1 MNKNAQILIGVGVLS
16 LGGFL
21 YWKSTQ
27 SGTLNA
33 TGAVSKTKEAGT
45 YHDTLCYNAKGQVI
59 PCKKNATGT
68 KAVPKNFFKTEGSV
82 DGINN
87 FKNAAGI
94 FTGTPVKK
102 VFESADGFKA
112 ASSEKVFASANGGF
126 FHKKPDGF
134 TKTKKAKIFTNASG
148 SFNATPQEQ
157 VFANMIPTMS
167 TQNSGTSFM

>member
-33 TGAVSKTKEAGT
+33 TGAVS
-45 YHDTLCYNAKGQVI
+45 N
-59 PCKKNATGT
+59 KKNATGAVSNKKNAT
-68 KAVPKNFFKTEGSV
+68 GVKAVPKEFFKTKGSV

-87 FKNAAGI
+87 FKNAAGV
-94 FTGTPVKK
+94 FTKTPAPVKK

-112 ASSEKVFASANGGF
+112 ASSEKVFAFSIKNLMALPRQKKRKYLQMQVVRLMRL
-126 FHKKPDGF
+126 HKNKYLQ
-134 TKTKKAKIFTNASG
+134 I
-148 SFNATPQEQ
+148 
-157 VFANMIPTMS
+157 
-167 TQNSGTSFM
+167 

>member
-33 TGAVSKTKEAGT
+33 TGAVS
-45 YHDTLCYNAKGQVI
+45 N
-59 PCKKNATGT
+59 KKNATGAVSNKKNAT
-68 KAVPKNFFKTEGSV
+68 GVKAVPKEFFKTKGSV

-87 FKNAAGI
+87 FKNAAGV
-94 FTGTPVKK
+94 FTKTPAPVKK

>member
-33 TGAVSKTKEAGT
+33 TGAVS
-45 YHDTLCYNAKGQVI
+45 N
-59 PCKKNATGT
+59 KKNATGI
-68 KAVPKNFFKTEGSV
+68 KAVPKDFFKTEGSV

-148 SFNATPQEQ
+148 AFNATPQEQ

-167 TQNSGTSFM
+167 TQNSGNSFM